1 MVAWG
6 IVSQSCKYAQTWWKL
21 KLYTRSE
28 LSRKSLN
35 KKPPTSST
43 SNQIPEPLPIHLQNI
58 HPRAQNTNLSKLGR
72 EKWHPGKFMKWYAP
86 LQNREAVAR
95 EMQCVRKHP
104 GRSSMQPSLSFAS
117 PAKASECLL
126 PVILALAGGS
136 PTPGEPQNHAEDH
149 GCVLQLR
156 GSRLLHMQPHCCI
169 GCCTPSLIP
178 WCMPLPFVHYFADT
192 HRLVAV
198 FDYSRCFDLAH
209 AAWQIKICSA
219 CGLSGRSWPCAGL
232 RRVRWNAPNALECA
246 ECAGMRRL

>member
-6 IVSQSCKYAQTWWKL
+6 TVSQSCKYAQTYWKL

-43 SNQIPEPLPIHLQNI
+43 SNQKPEPLLIHLQNI
-58 HPRAQNTNLSKLGR
+58 HPRARNTNLSKLGR

-126 PVILALAGGS
+126 PVILALAGPGPDPWGATKPCQGPWVCPAAQGFSS
-136 PTPGEPQNHAEDH
+136 P
-149 GCVLQLR
+149 
-156 GSRLLHMQPHCCI
+156 
-169 GCCTPSLIP
+169 
-178 WCMPLPFVHYFADT
+178 
-192 HRLVAV
+192 
-198 FDYSRCFDLAH
+198 AH
-209 AAWQIKICSA
+209 AATLLHRLFYSKPHSLLHAFALSA
-219 CGLSGRSWPCAGL
+219 LFC
-232 RRVRWNAPNALECA
+232 
-246 ECAGMRRL
+246 